1 MDDPVNSPLH
11 YNNGG
16 IECIEAIKAS
26 MTRPE
31 FCGYLKGNTLKYL
44 WRYMYK
50 GKPKEDL
57 AKAQW
62 YLARLQEEVDEF
74 QQ

>member
-1 MDDPVNSPLH
+1 
-11 YNNGG
+11 
-16 IECIEAIKAS
+16 
-26 MTRPE
+26 
-31 FCGYLKGNTLKYL
+31 
-44 WRYMYK
+44 MYK